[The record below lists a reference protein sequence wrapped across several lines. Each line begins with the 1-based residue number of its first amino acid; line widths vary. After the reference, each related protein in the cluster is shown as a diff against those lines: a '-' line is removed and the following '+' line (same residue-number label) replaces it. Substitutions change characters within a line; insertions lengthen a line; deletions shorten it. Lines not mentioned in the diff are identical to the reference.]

1 MTEVNKAELAKHLGV
16 SSPMVS
22 KYVRAGILDKCFT
35 PNGKKIYLEK
45 ALKAIALSR
54 KKDTNKIVNVITPE
68 DVKEN
73 KQIFNEESNIE
84 LEALLADAQ
93 SPSQKVQIVKDFWVG
108 KINRQKFLE
117 AEGEL
122 ISVQDAKAAIDAILT
137 PLNKYLDDMGNNLK
151 NHFPDLDDEVIE
163 WIDETNNRQ
172 KEQLRIKEWD

>member
-16 SSPMVS
+16 SPPMVS
-22 KYVRAGILDKCFT
+22 KYVKSGILDKCFT

-45 ALKAIALSR
+45 AVRAIALS
-54 KKDTNKIVNVITPE
+54 KKRDTTQIVNVATPNEIKE
-68 DVKEN
+68 DE
-73 KQIFNEESNIE
+73 QIFNEESNGE

-93 SPSQKVQIVKDFWVG
+93 SPSQKVQIIKDFWTG

-151 NHFPDLDDEVIE
+151 NHFPDLNDDVIE
-163 WIDETNNRQ
+163 WIDESNNRQ
-172 KEQLRIKEWD
+172 KEQLRVKEWE